1 MMKSVNCLVLF
12 VSDSGDVVVRGC
24 SAVLFFF
31 FFADLLEL
39 YVPCEIYE

>member
-1 MMKSVNCLVLF
+1 MKSVNCLVLF

-31 FFADLLEL
+31 AHLLEL
-39 YVPCEIYE
+39 YVP